1 MAKKSFKC
9 SKCGRS
15 FSMAAHLARHLSST
29 HASPK
34 KKAAAKKKRKA
45 KRAKKAKRVKKVKAR
60 RLGRPKGVAAR
71 LGLRHMGL
79 DQLMNVIDAAR
90 VEARRKLT
98 DFRASLG

>member
-9 SKCGRS
+9 SKCDRS
-15 FSMAAHLARHLSST
+15 FSMAAHLARHMST

-45 KRAKKAKRVKKVKAR
+45 KRAKKAKRVKKVKVR

-79 DQLMNVIDAAR
+79 DQLMDVIAAAR
-90 VEARRKLT
+90 VEAHRKLA
-98 DFRASLG
+98 DLQASLG